1 MDTDFIRNEKNKILK
16 AAAIFSCSAALIC
29 SSASCGK
36 TTTDSTADSKSVVTS
51 VTTTSAE
58 ASSETTSTS
67 TAAKTSTTVSSSSTT
82 AASSASTTSTSSK
95 TSAASTSTA
104 AKVTTTV
111 SAKPPV
117 QSQNSTKPA
126 TTTSTKATTTT
137 TASQKP
143 PVSATTTAA
152 PPPPVQNGESPN
164 SSFYQQNIVIAGD
177 SVALGF
183 SVYGYVPSYH
193 SISLGSLSM
202 SNMDWFYPQNKGVSY
217 VDAAVNS
224 GAKLLYMSMGM
235 NDVNMTTPE
244 KYAAKY
250 ISVIQQILQ
259 RSPNTTIVAA
269 GITPISYS
277 STFTTNAKIRSFNA
291 ALQSAVNS
299 MGSSHVIYFDAYSV
313 VADPGSLALMNGY
326 SSGDGIHLAPK
337 CYDLILKTLYRKLDT
352 TSALQ
357 NMQG

>member
-36 TTTDSTADSKSVVTS
+36 TTTDSTADSKPVVTS

-58 ASSETTSTS
+58 ASSEATSTS

-117 QSQNSTKPA
+117 QSQTSTKPA
-126 TTTSTKATTTT
+126 TTTSKAATTT

-250 ISVIQQILQ
+250 VSVIQQILQ

-337 CYDLILKTLYRKLDT
+337 CYDLILKALYRKLDT

>member
-1 MDTDFIRNEKNKILK
+1 MDTGFIRNKKNIILK
-16 AAAIFSCSAALIC
+16 TAAALSCSAAIIC

-36 TTTDSTADSKSVVTS
+36 TATDSTADNKPVVTS
-51 VTTTSAE
+51 ATTTYTE
-58 ASSETTSTS
+58 ASSSVAE
-67 TAAKTSTTVSSSSTT
+67 KTSTTVSSSSKTT
-82 AASSASTTSTSSK
+82 ASSASTTSTSSK
-95 TSAASTSTA
+95 TSSSSAASTSTT

-111 SAKPPV
+111 SAKLPV
-117 QSQNSTKPA
+117 QSQTSTKPA
-126 TTTSTKATTTT
+126 TTTSTKATTTA

-143 PVSATTTAA
+143 PVSATTTTAA
-152 PPPPVQNGESPN
+152 APPPVQNGESPN
-164 SSFYQQNIVIAGD
+164 SSFYQQNVVIAGD

-183 SVYGYVPSYH
+183 SVYGFIPSYH

-202 SNMDWFYPQNKGVSY
+202 SNMDWFYPQNKGVGY

-235 NDVNMTTPE
+235 NDVNVTTPE

-250 ISVIQQILQ
+250 VSVIQQILQ

-269 GITPISYS
+269 GITPVSYS
-277 STFTTNAKIRSFNA
+277 STFTTNAKIRSFNS
-291 ALQSAVNS
+291 ALQNAVNS

-337 CYDLILKTLYRKLDT
+337 CYGMILKALYNKLDT
-352 TSALQ
+352 TAALQ
-357 NMQG
+357 NMHG

>member
-1 MDTDFIRNEKNKILK
+1 MDTDFIRNEKNRIIKT
-16 AAAIFSCSAALIC
+16 AAVLSCTAALIC
-29 SSASCGK
+29 STASCGK
-36 TTTDSTADSKSVVTS
+36 TTTDSAADSKPVVTS
-51 VTTTSAE
+51 VTTSSAK
-58 ASSETTSTS
+58 ASSETASAST
-67 TAAKTSTTVSSSSTT
+67 TAKTSTTTVSSE
-82 AASSASTTSTSSK
+82 STTSTSSE
-95 TSAASTSTA
+95 TSASTSSPTSTA

-111 SAKPPV
+111 TAKPPV
-117 QSQNSTKPA
+117 QSQTSTKPA
-126 TTTSTKATTTT
+126 TTTSSKTTTT
-137 TASQKP
+137 VTSSQKP
-143 PVSATTTAA
+143 PVSATTTTAA
-152 PPPPVQNGESPN
+152 PPPVQNGESPN
-164 SSFYQQNIVIAGD
+164 SSFYQQNIVVAGD

-183 SVYGYVPSYH
+183 SVYGFVPSYH

-202 SNMDWFYPQNKGVSY
+202 SNMDWFYPQNKGVGY

-235 NDVNMTTPE
+235 NDVNVTTPE

-250 ISVIQQILQ
+250 VSVIQQILQ

-269 GITPISYS
+269 GITPVSYS
-277 STFTTNAKIRSFNA
+277 STFTTNARIRSFNS
-291 ALQSAVNS
+291 ALQNAVNS

-337 CYDLILKTLYRKLDT
+337 CYGMILKALYNKLDT
-352 TSALQ
+352 TAALQ